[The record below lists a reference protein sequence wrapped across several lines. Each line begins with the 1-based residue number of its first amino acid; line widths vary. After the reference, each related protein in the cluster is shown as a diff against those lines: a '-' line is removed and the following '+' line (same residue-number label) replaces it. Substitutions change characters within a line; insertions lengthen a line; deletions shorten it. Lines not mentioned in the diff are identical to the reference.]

1 VKREL
6 MLVAL
11 VLTLGSALPALAEA
25 RGSMLVGGRGGMPS
39 SRARFFLWFPIPSAS
54 LAVVTAALV

>member
-1 VKREL
+1 